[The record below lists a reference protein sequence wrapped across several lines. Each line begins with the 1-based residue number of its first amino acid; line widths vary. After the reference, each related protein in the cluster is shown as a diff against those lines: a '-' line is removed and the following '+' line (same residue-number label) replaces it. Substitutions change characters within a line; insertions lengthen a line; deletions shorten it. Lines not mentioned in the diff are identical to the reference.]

1 MNIKEL
7 KIAISKLPDDMEV
20 YVPSQ
25 TGDFDY
31 GRAFSVS
38 KNIIDDEDLGTVDAC
53 IIDEK

>member
-1 MNIKEL
+1 MNVKEL
-7 KIAISKLPDDMEV
+7 KTAISTLPDDMEV

-31 GRAFSVS
+31 GRVFSVS
-38 KNIIDDEDLGTVDAC
+38 TRTIDDEELGDVDAC